1 MPLVPTIN
9 LLRRLNS
16 GEYGDKYTTLAPT
29 ASIISSTP
37 STLCTLRLSI
47 TTTAPFHN
55 LGASS
60 YCTNFK
66 NSSPFIDFPIVFI
79 AISFFWLIA
88 PTTVT
93 LLPLE
98 NGFISSTLSPFILL
112 DLPLIIPSNTPI
124 SSKNTRLCGANFLIF
139 PNILSAAFLYFL
151 YRLCCCVGCFFT
163 VSFCF
168 CRNLHIA
175 LSLNLTSVLSCQYSQ
190 YSANV

>member
-9 LLRRLNS
+9 VLRRLNS

-55 LGASS
+55 FGASYS
-60 YCTNFK
+60 CTNLK
-66 NSSPFIDFPIVFI
+66 KSSPFIDFPIVFI

-98 NGFISSTLSPFILL
+98 KGFISSTLSPFILR

-124 SSKNTRLCGANFLIF
+124 SSKNTRFPGANFLIF
-139 PNILSAAFLYFL
+139 YQYSIRCFFVLSLSAWLLRRLFFHGEFLFL
-151 YRLCCCVGCFFT
+151 QESAHRTFTQPYSCFILPILT
-163 VSFCF
+163 VFC
-168 CRNLHIA
+168 
-175 LSLNLTSVLSCQYSQ
+175 
-190 YSANV
+190 